1 MHTLR
6 KGPAVSKM
14 DMAFVVRNWAG
25 RDGGSFCH
33 PTNKWKITVMV
44 NAMATDVMFMGHK
57 AGWAMVSK
65 DGGEIWLN

>member
-25 RDGGSFCH
+25 RGRGGSFVI
-33 PTNKWKITVMV
+33 PQISGKLTVMV
-44 NAMATDVMFMGHK
+44 NAMATDVMFWGTK
-57 AGWAMVSK
+57 Q
-65 DGGEIWLN
+65 GGTDPI